1 MAQEAG
7 IRYYGATVDNY
18 GQCLTTASS
27 ACLSATGNTFG
38 NYGCFN
44 TGNKRDPFPCLIGEV
59 DPCPTCE
66 TGGGSTVSVD
76 WSLTSLDSG
85 TTAYIFGGAV
95 FLWATGLGIGLIIS
109 VIRRTR
115 I

>member
-1 MAQEAG
+1 MAQTAG
-7 IRYYGATVDNY
+7 INYSSNAANCRAINSEACTAAGYTYSYSYNCYSSGGAY
-18 GQCLTTASS
+18 QRPTA
-27 ACLSATGNTFG
+27 
-38 NYGCFN
+38 
-44 TGNKRDPFPCLIGEV
+44 CLIGTV
-59 DPCPTCE
+59 DPCPTCPT
-66 TGGGSTVSVD
+66 TGSGSTVSVD